1 MASFRCPHPSHGGA
15 PAALKS
21 NNDRVFECPV
31 SHRFYRR
38 EEKGRMVLV
47 DLITSDAYDA
57 TPAETGVVERG
68 GAPPLQLNFMT
79 DVPRVAGNLD
89 FDDLS
94 LSAAQWKLLAKV
106 DGSST
111 LEEARLLAGL
121 SAEDAERVV
130 RSLLD
135 AGILELHRR
144 R

>member
-1 MASFRCPHPSHGGA
+1 
-15 PAALKS
+15 
-21 NNDRVFECPV
+21 
-31 SHRFYRR
+31 
-38 EEKGRMVLV
+38 MVLV